1 MQKVSIAWRPDYAAR
16 MHGMQASEIRELLK
30 IAERADA
37 VSFAGG
43 IPDPAL
49 FPIDRVREACD
60 RILGD
65 PAAADRA
72 LQYSVSEGDPDLRD
86 WIAEHMRGKGVPCD
100 RDNILITSGSQ

>member
-30 IAERADA
+30 IAERADV

-60 RILGD
+60 RHPRRSGLRRPG
-65 PAAADRA
+65 AAVFR
-72 LQYSVSEGDPDLRD
+72 Q
-86 WIAEHMRGKGVPCD
+86 RG
-100 RDNILITSGSQ
+100 